1 MSHEAYPLRSP
12 NPHTMEFRPEDYVS
26 RFPGWLNMYKNPD
39 SIFPSNIPVIQMSH
53 SDFSVLEIDYDV
65 EVAQGKHEKKYDFI
79 YAMTNTEAE
88 VKNGCTGW
96 GAYAK
101 NWPLAKKAM
110 DIMCLEMNFTGVVLG
125 IVDSNGNSCEIPP
138 SCQNK
143 VVTAPFVNYFE
154 GLNFM
159 RQSKFLFL
167 PQVYDASPRV
177 AVEAMSLN
185 VPLLMNN
192 QIVGGWK
199 YINDET
205 GEFFNDNMS
214 DFRSSLVKL
223 VNRLDSYSPRS
234 YVELNY
240 GTKIAGSKLR
250 AFVEKNFSDRVS
262 LHKESHLLIP
272 SEPPSNDKIN
282 TDDTVESAHDHDERL
297 LLIDTDG
304 QEDCGLESQIPDCE
318 GLSFGSGKEGG
329 SSVDVSIPLEHE
341 TLKEMP
347 PSSLDLDCSR
357 FGGPSDQSMQYWN
370 SANPHD
376 LSYKSH
382 FWSDSGN
389 AKYLTFDPGYEGW
402 NNARLYFENVLV
414 LAHATGRTLVLPPR
428 NKLNHLNGSHAF
440 EDFFNIGA
448 INSHLEGI
456 NIISMEEF
464 LRKEA
469 LSGNLNDAGCTS
481 NDCALLPP
489 ESRINWNGHKLEEI
503 YTYLEKIGT
512 VPQWNTYPPKCAVL
526 IPATDSYVNANK
538 NHLHKNDSNLPIC
551 NYNSTE
557 SVLHLSKRILAPFY
571 SFVLFEEESQDLF
584 AKRFVRD
591 FLHYNDEV
599 LCGSARIVGAIEEYA
614 VSMGF
619 PTEFTSMHIRRGDF
633 SIQYPE
639 GALSAED
646 LLLQFEADGL
656 SEKKLV
662 YIATD
667 EKDKDFFQPFKDKHH
682 VVFLDDF
689 AAHFES
695 IDSAYYGLLDQLV
708 ASKGKVF
715 YGTWPSTFSS
725 YINRLRGY
733 FSIKDGIDTGGTINS
748 FYFSKEHKN
757 IMMEYKAVDHPSVSW
772 MREYPDAW
780 YLIDQE

>member
-1 MSHEAYPLRSP
+1 MSYEAYPLRSP

-26 RFPGWLNMYKNPD
+26 RFPGYVATSKVLMSNLPSFFSPHLFTLCILHLSWLNMYKNPD
-39 SIFPSNIPVIQMSH
+39 NIFPSNIPVIQMSH

-79 YAMTNTEAE
+79 YVMTNTEAE

-110 DIMCLEMNFTGVVLG
+110 DIMCLEMNLTGIVLG

-143 VVTAPFVNYFE
+143 VVTAPYVNYFE

-262 LHKESHLLIP
+262 LHEKSHLLIP
-272 SEPPSNDKIN
+272 SEPPRNDKAH
-282 TDDTVESAHDHDERL
+282 DTVEDAHDHN
-297 LLIDTDG
+297 DG
-304 QEDCGLESQIPDCE
+304 QEDCGVESQIPDLE
-318 GLSFGSGKEGG
+318 VLSFGSGEGG
-329 SSVDVSIPLEHE
+329 GGGSVDVSMPLEHE
-341 TLKEMP
+341 TLKEMS
-347 PSSLDLDCSR
+347 PSPLDLDCSQ
-357 FGGPSDQSMQYWN
+357 FGGPSHQSMQYWN
-370 SANPHD
+370 SDTPHD

-402 NNARLYFENVLV
+402 NNARLYFGECLMSWQS
-414 LAHATGRTLVLPPR
+414 LLILTL
-428 NKLNHLNGSHAF
+428 
-440 EDFFNIGA
+440 
-448 INSHLEGI
+448 
-456 NIISMEEF
+456 
-464 LRKEA
+464 
-469 LSGNLNDAGCTS
+469 
-481 NDCALLPP
+481 
-489 ESRINWNGHKLEEI
+489 
-503 YTYLEKIGT
+503 
-512 VPQWNTYPPKCAVL
+512 
-526 IPATDSYVNANK
+526 SY
-538 NHLHKNDSNLPIC
+538 
-551 NYNSTE
+551 
-557 SVLHLSKRILAPFY
+557 
-571 SFVLFEEESQDLF
+571 
-584 AKRFVRD
+584 
-591 FLHYNDEV
+591 
-599 LCGSARIVGAIEEYA
+599 
-614 VSMGF
+614 
-619 PTEFTSMHIRRGDF
+619 
-633 SIQYPE
+633 
-639 GALSAED
+639 
-646 LLLQFEADGL
+646 
-656 SEKKLV
+656 
-662 YIATD
+662 
-667 EKDKDFFQPFKDKHH
+667 
-682 VVFLDDF
+682 
-689 AAHFES
+689 
-695 IDSAYYGLLDQLV
+695 
-708 ASKGKVF
+708 
-715 YGTWPSTFSS
+715 
-725 YINRLRGY
+725 
-733 FSIKDGIDTGGTINS
+733 
-748 FYFSKEHKN
+748 
-757 IMMEYKAVDHPSVSW
+757 
-772 MREYPDAW
+772 
-780 YLIDQE
+780 